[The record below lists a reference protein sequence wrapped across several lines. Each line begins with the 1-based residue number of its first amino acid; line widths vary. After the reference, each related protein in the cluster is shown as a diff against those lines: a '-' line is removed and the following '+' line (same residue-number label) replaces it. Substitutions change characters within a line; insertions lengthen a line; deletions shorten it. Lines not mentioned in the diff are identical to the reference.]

1 MTALDGKKAGVDV
14 RHIIYFILFVIGVAI
29 LSFAFL
35 QIIVFPFSSAENLPL
50 NFCLYEKSW

>member
-29 LSFAFL
+29 LSFAL
-35 QIIVFPFSSAENLPL
+35 
-50 NFCLYEKSW
+50 KSLLKYLTS